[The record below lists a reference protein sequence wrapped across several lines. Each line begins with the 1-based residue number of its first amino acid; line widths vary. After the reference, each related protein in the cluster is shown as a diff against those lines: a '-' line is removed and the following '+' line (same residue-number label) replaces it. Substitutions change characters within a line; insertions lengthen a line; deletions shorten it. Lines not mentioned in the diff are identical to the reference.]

1 MKFRIKFNLA
11 LIQSLA
17 VICFICS
24 NSSEAES
31 ADYPTKNPLAGTDWR
46 LVEFQ
51 SMDDSVGIKRPDD
64 PSLYTMSLLEGGTVK
79 MKLNCNRASGPW
91 SAEPAGDGSS
101 GRFEFGPLAM
111 TRALCPPPSM
121 DEHIASN
128 ASYIRSYLLK
138 DGRLYLS
145 LMADAGI
152 YVWEPDASDS
162 AAAEIPP
169 APWGGGPRCW
179 EVKISSGSL
188 NLREQA
194 STGARIISR
203 YLSGTIL
210 NNLGGC
216 KAGDDGM
223 VWCDVQE
230 LKGGPRGYVALN
242 YIKPAK
248 GPDGVI
254 PMGEDNSALRAGQG
268 DFDAKGN
275 IPCAMKKG
283 QPMGEC
289 EFGVARSGG
298 GYAAVVVKKPDGLR
312 RAIFF
317 SLGIPVG
324 ADTSEAD
331 YGEFSKRKEGD
342 LNIIQIGEERY
353 EIPDAVILGG

>member
-1 MKFRIKFNLA
+1 M
-11 LIQSLA
+11 A
-17 VICFICS
+17 VMCFIFTYTA
-24 NSSEAES
+24 AEGS
-31 ADYPTKNPLAGTDWR
+31 TDSPVKNTLAGTEWR

-51 SMDDSVGIKRPDD
+51 SMDDSIGTMRPDD
-64 PSLYTMSLLEGGTVK
+64 PSLYTMNLLSGGTVK

-91 SAEPAGDGSS
+91 SAEPAGDGKS
-101 GRFEFGPLAM
+101 GRFKFGPLAM

-152 YVWEPDASDS
+152 YVWEPDNDDS
-162 AAAEIPP
+162 AASEIPP
-169 APWGGGPRCW
+169 APWDGGPRCW
-179 EVKISSGSL
+179 EVKVSSGSL

-194 STGARIISR
+194 STGARIVSR
-203 YLSGTIL
+203 YVSGTIL

-216 KAGDDGM
+216 KTGDDGM

-230 LKGGPRGYVALN
+230 MKGGPRGYAASN
-242 YIKPAK
+242 YLKPAK

-254 PMGEDNSALRAGQG
+254 PMGEDKSALRAGQG
-268 DFDAKGN
+268 DFDARGN
-275 IPCAMKKG
+275 IPCALKKG
-283 QPMGEC
+283 QPTGKC
-289 EFGVARSGG
+289 EFGVSRSDG
-298 GYAAVVVKKPDGLR
+298 GYAAVVVKKPDGSR
-312 RAIFF
+312 RVIFF

-324 ADTSEAD
+324 ADTGESD

-342 LNIIQIGEERY
+342 LNIIQIDDERY